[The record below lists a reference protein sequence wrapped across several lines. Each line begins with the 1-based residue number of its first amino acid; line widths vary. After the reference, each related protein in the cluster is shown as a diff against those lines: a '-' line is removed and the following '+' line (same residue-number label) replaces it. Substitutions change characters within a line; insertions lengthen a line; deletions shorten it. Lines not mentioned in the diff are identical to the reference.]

1 MTTLWRSGILSL
13 VLLVSVGALAGCA
26 PATTAAEP
34 TPSSSESGSA
44 TPTPT
49 PTPAVPAAPAQV
61 FDGECTNVLTD
72 DQASTALGAGMAV
85 VPAAVPASPT
95 SAAVATAG
103 GLSCDW
109 TENDAASGASLRT
122 VLLPDALREDAT
134 DAEPYCYAA
143 SDLSGPDPTAMRPA
157 CSFTLTGS
165 GFWLSGVAY
174 PPAGSTEDDVRAA
187 ITSLDDAFTVNAAAA
202 GPVMAPVPAD
212 GTWAGRVDCAELAAS
227 APVAAALPGWTA
239 AGSDGKSERPEGYL
253 SAQSATGVTACLWIA
268 PADYAGPI
276 TPFSTQALPGG
287 AWAQGGLAP
296 GAPLAVAGV
305 QQAVLV
311 GSGAEN
317 VLDLFDGPNWL
328 EINSSSIDQPMD
340 ESYAPVAAA
349 LVQALNSGLGG

>member
-1 MTTLWRSGILSL
+1 MG
-13 VLLVSVGALAGCA
+13 VGALAGCA
-26 PATTAAEP
+26 PATTAAQP
-34 TPSSSESGSA
+34 TSSPSESASV

-49 PTPAVPAAPAQV
+49 PTPGVPAAPAQV
-61 FDGECTNVLTD
+61 FDGECANVLTD
-72 DQASTALGAGMAV
+72 DQASNALDAGMAS
-85 VPAAVPASPT
+85 AQASAPASPA

-109 TENDAASGASLRT
+109 TENGAVSPATLRT
-122 VLLPDALREDAT
+122 VLLPEALRTDSTGAT
-134 DAEPYCYAA
+134 LNNTEPYCYAS

-165 GFWLSGVAY
+165 GFWLSGVVY
-174 PPAGSTEDDVRAA
+174 TPAGSSEDDVRAA
-187 ITSLDDAFTVNAAAA
+187 ITSLDEAFTVNAAAA
-202 GPVMAPVPAD
+202 AAFTVPVPAD

-268 PADYAGPI
+268 PADYAGPL
-276 TPFSTQALPGG
+276 TPFSTHALPGG
-287 AWAQGGLAP
+287 AWAQDGLAP
-296 GAPLAVAGV
+296 GTPLAIAGV

-317 VLDLFDGPNWL
+317 VLELFDGPNWL
-328 EINSSSIDQPMD
+328 EINSSSTDQPMD

-349 LVQALNSGLGG
+349 LVEALNSGLGG